1 MKKIYLVRHAEASKD
16 NSTLLDK
23 DRMLSI
29 SGIQDCKKLSNYLSV
44 KNIFP
49 DIIYCSSAR
58 RCIDTLELIFQ
69 DRVINLDNKI
79 VFGIDSEFDAT
90 RYQSGSA
97 GSDHE
102 RDESAI
108 SQYFD
113 YQFRPI
119 EKLYATLG
127 LRSDE
132 HSTAGRE
139 PSGRASLA
147 YQLDGNSKIRSS
159 LGTGVRFPALYDYG
173 YGSSNCSD
181 VENE

>member
-69 DRVINLDNKI
+69 DRGINLDNKI
-79 VFGIDSEFDAT
+79 VKIENNLYGADLRCLLNLISYT
-90 RYQSGSA
+90 
-97 GSDHE
+97 SDLTHSLMIVNHE
-102 RDESAI
+102 
-108 SQYFD
+108 
-113 YQFRPI
+113 PV
-119 EKLYATLG
+119 LT
-127 LRSDE
+127 
-132 HSTAGRE
+132 
-139 PSGRASLA
+139 
-147 YQLDGNSKIRSS
+147 QLTNQLIRNSKEDDKNKPLDKFSKCGMAILEHETENWERINS
-159 LGTGVRFPALYDYG
+159 YDMRLINFVQPNNLAT
-173 YGSSNCSD
+173 SIL
-181 VENE
+181 